1 MVIWSFGNNP
11 VLIIENDQKYFK
23 KKKKNFLL
31 FSKHVFL
38 NLAQPKEKNVI

>member
-23 KKKKNFLL
+23 KKKKKFLA
-31 FSKHVFL
+31 VFKTRL
-38 NLAQPKEKNVI
+38 SEFGSA